1 MLSRPMLT
9 THEVADL
16 LKVREA
22 TVRAWIR
29 AGELRAIR
37 CGREFRVPVR
47 DLEAFCDAHA
57 TCPPVPPAAPGAR
70 DFST

>member
-22 TVRAWIR
+22 TVRAWIH
-29 AGELRAIR
+29 GGDLRAIR
-37 CGREFRVPVR
+37 CGREFRVAVR

-57 TCPPVPPAAPGAR
+57 TRPAAPQAAPGAG
-70 DFST
+70 DQSP